1 MVAIAVVIAR
11 FSHPTSLRGV
21 TTRVRF
27 APAPTGFLHVGSARS
42 ALFNWLYAQSTGGE
56 MILRIEDTDAALRK
70 PEFIDAIVKP
80 LQTLG
85 ITWDEGPYYQ
95 SQRKQFHVDAV
106 EKLVASG
113 HAYYCNLTRDEAD
126 ALAKE
131 AGLPNGYHGWSRDK
145 GIEDGPDCVVRFRTP
160 DEGEVVIHDV
170 IRGEVKFQN
179 VELEDFVI
187 RRSDG
192 SPTFLVANAVDDADM
207 SISHVVRGEDLLNTT
222 PKVMLLWE
230 ALDFGETPR
239 YAHLPL
245 LVNEQRKKLSKR
257 RDDVSLM
264 DFLSKGYLPE
274 AMVNHLALL
283 GWGPPD
289 EKEIR
294 PISEIIDLFKL
305 ENVNKG
311 SAFFDVTKLNHI
323 NGEYIRAMPVEEFIE
338 MSEPFVY
345 GVDTEISW
353 EKAAYKPEV
362 FELVAGDVQQ
372 RVSTFA
378 EVPHYIGWLFTNEVE
393 YDLDSK
399 AWKKAMVKGKKIPEI
414 LDGIAEAFADVEW
427 TAEAMNAAVAEVG
440 DRLEARSQVPARV
453 AITGTNAGIP
463 LWDAAATVDREII
476 LGRIAAARALL

>member
-1 MVAIAVVIAR
+1 M
-11 FSHPTSLRGV
+11 

-42 ALFNWLYAQSTGGE
+42 ALFNWLYAKSTGGE

-95 SQRKQFHVDAV
+95 SQRQQFHVDAV
-106 EKLVASG
+106 EQLVESG
-113 HAYYCNLTRDEAD
+113 HAYFCNLTRDEAD

-131 AGLPNGYHGWSRDK
+131 AGLPAGYHGWSRDK

-170 IRGEVKFQN
+170 IRGEVRFKN

-207 SISHVVRGEDLLNTT
+207 SITHVIRGEDLLNTT
-222 PKVMLLWE
+222 PKIMLLWD
-230 ALDFGETPR
+230 ALDFGDKPT

-264 DFLSKGYLPE
+264 EFLSKGYLPE

-289 EKEIR
+289 DKEIR
-294 PISEIIDLFKL
+294 PIGEIIELFKL

-323 NGEYIRAMPVEEFIE
+323 NGEYIRALPVEEFIE
-338 MSEPFVY
+338 MAQPFVY
-345 GVDTEISW
+345 GVDAEISW
-353 EKAAYKPEV
+353 DKDDYKPEV
-362 FELVAGDVQQ
+362 FEMVAADVQQ
-372 RVSTFA
+372 RVDTFSGI
-378 EVPHYIGWLFTNEVE
+378 PHYIGWLFSDEVS
-393 YDLDSK
+393 YDVESK
-399 AWKKAMVKGKKIPEI
+399 GWKKAMVKGKMIPEI
-414 LDGIAEAFADVEW
+414 LDGIAEAFVDVEW
-427 TAEAMNAAVAEVG
+427 TAEAMNAAVAGVG
-440 DRLEARSQVPARV
+440 DALEARSQVPARV

-463 LWDAAATVDREII
+463 LWDAAATIDRDVV
-476 LGRIAAARALL
+476 LRRLAAARALL

>member
-1 MVAIAVVIAR
+1 
-11 FSHPTSLRGV
+11 
-21 TTRVRF
+21 
-27 APAPTGFLHVGSARS
+27 
-42 ALFNWLYAQSTGGE
+42 

-80 LQTLG
+80 LETLG
-85 ITWDEGPYYQ
+85 ITWSEGPYYQ

-113 HAYYCNLTRDEAD
+113 HAYFCNLTRDQAD
-126 ALAKE
+126 ELAKE
-131 AGLPNGYHGWSRDK
+131 AGLPAGYHGWSRDK
-145 GIEDGPDCVVRFRTP
+145 GIEDGSDCVVRFRTP
-160 DEGEVVIHDV
+160 DDGEVVFDDV
-170 IRGEVKFQN
+170 IRGEVRFN
-179 VELEDFVI
+179 CAELEDFVI

-207 SISHVVRGEDLLNTT
+207 SITHVIRGEDLLNTV
-222 PKVMLLWE
+222 PKIMLLWD
-230 ALDFGETPR
+230 ALDLGEKPT

-264 DFLSKGYLPE
+264 DFLSQGYLPE

-294 PISEIIDLFKL
+294 PISEIVELFKL

-311 SAFFDVTKLNHI
+311 SAFFDIAKLNHI
-323 NGEYIRAMPVEEFIE
+323 NGEYIRALPVEEFIE
-338 MSEPFVY
+338 KSEPFVY

-353 EKAAYKPEV
+353 DKADYKPEV
-362 FELVAGDVQQ
+362 FEMVAVDVQQ
-372 RVSTFA
+372 RVATFA
-378 EVPHYIGWLFTNEVE
+378 EVPHYIGWLFSDSVE
-393 YDLDSK
+393 YDVESK
-399 AWKKAMVKGKKIPEI
+399 GWKKAMIKGKMIPEI
-414 LDGIAEAFADVEW
+414 LDGMAEAFADVEW
-427 TAEAMNAAVAEVG
+427 TAEALNAAVSEVG

-463 LWDAAATVDREII
+463 LWDAAATLDRDVV
-476 LGRIAAARALL
+476 LRRIAAAKALL

>member
-1 MVAIAVVIAR
+1 M
-11 FSHPTSLRGV
+11 

-42 ALFNWLYAQSTGGE
+42 ALFNWLYAKSTGGE

-95 SQRKQFHVDAV
+95 SQRQQFHVDAV
-106 EKLVASG
+106 EKLVESG
-113 HAYYCNLTRDEAD
+113 HAYFCNLTRDEAD

-131 AGLPNGYHGWSRDK
+131 AGLPAGYHGWSRDK

-170 IRGEVKFQN
+170 IRGEVRFKN

-207 SISHVVRGEDLLNTT
+207 SITHVIRGEDLLNTT
-222 PKVMLLWE
+222 PKIMLLWD
-230 ALDFGETPR
+230 ALDFGDKPT

-264 DFLSKGYLPE
+264 EFLSKGYLPE

-289 EKEIR
+289 DKEIR
-294 PISEIIDLFKL
+294 PISEIIELFKL

-323 NGEYIRAMPVEEFIE
+323 NGEYIRALPVEEFIE
-338 MSEPFVY
+338 MAEPFVY
-345 GVDTEISW
+345 GVDAEISW
-353 EKAAYKPEV
+353 DKSAYEPEV
-362 FELVAGDVQQ
+362 FAMVAADVQQ
-372 RVSTFA
+372 RVDTFSDI
-378 EVPHYIGWLFTNEVE
+378 PHYIGWLFSDEVA
-393 YDLDSK
+393 YDVESK
-399 AWKKAMVKGKKIPEI
+399 GWKKAMVKGKMIPEI
-414 LDGIAEAFADVEW
+414 LDGIAEAFVDVEW
-427 TAEAMNAAVAEVG
+427 TAEAMNAAVAGVG
-440 DRLEARSQVPARV
+440 DALEARSQVPARV

-463 LWDAAATVDREII
+463 LWDAAATIDRDVV
-476 LGRIAAARALL
+476 LRRLAAARALL